1 MSLEIKKIN
10 KKYGDQVALIDVSF
24 SLKKGDI
31 VGFLGPNGAGKT
43 TLMKII
49 TSILKPDS
57 GNITINGYDTQ
68 KNEIST
74 KKQIGYLAENN
85 PLYKD
90 MLVTEYLDF
99 IASLYEIEN
108 KKDKVKEI
116 IKKTGLEG
124 EIKKKIEE
132 LSKGYKQRVGIAAA
146 LVHDPN
152 VLILDEP
159 TTGLDPQARHSVWDQ
174 IRIYKNDGKTVLL
187 TTHYMDEAEILCDE
201 IAIMDAGK
209 ILIRG
214 TPKELITKTVGTSAV
229 EFVSLSFEKGKQ
241 ILNVIEDKGKEMEVK
256 LNRITDRI
264 IAYGKDVETLTTEFE
279 NDSNLTDIIRRRT
292 TLEDVFLNLTGRQ
305 LRE

>member
-10 KKYGDQVALIDVSF
+10 KKYGDQDALIDVSF

-49 TSILKPDS
+49 TSIIKPDS
-57 GNITINGYDTQ
+57 GDITINGYDTQ

-74 KKQIGYLAENN
+74 KRQIGYLAENN

-132 LSKGYKQRVGIAAA
+132 LSKGYKQRIGIAAA
-146 LVHDPN
+146 LVHDPH

-159 TTGLDPQARHSVWDQ
+159 TTGLDPNQLIE
-174 IRIYKNDGKTVLL
+174 IRKLIQEIGQEKIVLL
-187 TTHYMDEAEILCDE
+187 STHILQEIP
-201 IAIMDAGK
+201 K
-209 ILIRG
+209 ICNHIIIINKGRIVENTRMQNLI
-214 TPKELITKTVGTSAV
+214 KKSNNL
-229 EFVSLSFEKGKQ
+229 
-241 ILNVIEDKGKEMEVK
+241 EDHFQK
-256 LNRITDRI
+256 
-264 IAYGKDVETLTTEFE
+264 LTT
-279 NDSNLTDIIRRRT
+279 
-292 TLEDVFLNLTGRQ
+292 
-305 LRE
+305 

>member
-10 KKYGDQVALIDVSF
+10 KKYGDQDALIDVSF

-43 TLMKII
+43 TLMKVI
-49 TSILKPDS
+49 TSIIKPDS
-57 GNITINGYDTQ
+57 GDITINGYDTQ

-74 KKQIGYLAENN
+74 KRQIGYLAENN

-116 IKKTGLEG
+116 IKKTGLES

-159 TTGLDPQARHSVWDQ
+159 TTGLDPNQLIE
-174 IRIYKNDGKTVLL
+174 IRKLIQEIGQEKIVLL
-187 TTHYMDEAEILCDE
+187 STHILQEIP
-201 IAIMDAGK
+201 K
-209 ILIRG
+209 ICNHIIIINKGRIVENTRMQNLI
-214 TPKELITKTVGTSAV
+214 KKSH
-229 EFVSLSFEKGKQ
+229 
-241 ILNVIEDKGKEMEVK
+241 N
-256 LNRITDRI
+256 
-264 IAYGKDVETLTTEFE
+264 
-279 NDSNLTDIIRRRT
+279 
-292 TLEDVFLNLTGRQ
+292 LEDHFQKLTA
-305 LRE
+305 

>member
-10 KKYGDQVALIDVSF
+10 KKYGDQDALIDVSF

-49 TSILKPDS
+49 TSIIKQDS
-57 GNITINGYDTQ
+57 GDITINGYDTQ

-74 KKQIGYLAENN
+74 KRQIGYLAENN

-159 TTGLDPQARHSVWDQ
+159 TTGLDPNQLIE
-174 IRIYKNDGKTVLL
+174 IRKLIQEIGQEKIVLL
-187 TTHYMDEAEILCDE
+187 STHILQEIP
-201 IAIMDAGK
+201 K
-209 ILIRG
+209 ICNHIIIINKGRIVENTRMQNLI
-214 TPKELITKTVGTSAV
+214 KK
-229 EFVSLSFEKGKQ
+229 
-241 ILNVIEDKGKEMEVK
+241 
-256 LNRITDRI
+256 
-264 IAYGKDVETLTTEFE
+264 
-279 NDSNLTDIIRRRT
+279 SNN
-292 TLEDVFLNLTGRQ
+292 LEDHFQKLTA
-305 LRE
+305 

>member
-10 KKYGDQVALIDVSF
+10 KKYGDQDALIDVSF

-49 TSILKPDS
+49 TSIIKPDS
-57 GNITINGYDTQ
+57 GDITINGYDTQ

-74 KKQIGYLAENN
+74 KRQIGYLAENN

-116 IKKTGLEG
+116 IKKTGLES

-159 TTGLDPQARHSVWDQ
+159 TTGLDPNQLIE
-174 IRIYKNDGKTVLL
+174 IRKLIQEIGQEKIVLL
-187 TTHYMDEAEILCDE
+187 STHILQEIP
-201 IAIMDAGK
+201 K
-209 ILIRG
+209 ICNHIIIINKGRIVENTKMQDLI
-214 TPKELITKTVGTSAV
+214 KTKNN
-229 EFVSLSFEKGKQ
+229 LEKHFQ
-241 ILNVIEDKGKEMEVK
+241 K
-256 LNRITDRI
+256 LT
-264 IAYGKDVETLTTEFE
+264 A
-279 NDSNLTDIIRRRT
+279 
-292 TLEDVFLNLTGRQ
+292 
-305 LRE
+305 

>member
-10 KKYGDQVALIDVSF
+10 KKYGDQDALIDVSF

-57 GNITINGYDTQ
+57 GDITINGYDTQ

-74 KKQIGYLAENN
+74 KRQIGYLAENN

-116 IKKTGLEG
+116 IKKTGLES

-159 TTGLDPQARHSVWDQ
+159 TTGLDPNQLIE
-174 IRIYKNDGKTVLL
+174 IRKLIQEIGQEKIVLL
-187 TTHYMDEAEILCDE
+187 STHILQEIP
-201 IAIMDAGK
+201 K
-209 ILIRG
+209 ICNHIIIINKGRIVENTRMQNLI
-214 TPKELITKTVGTSAV
+214 KK
-229 EFVSLSFEKGKQ
+229 
-241 ILNVIEDKGKEMEVK
+241 
-256 LNRITDRI
+256 
-264 IAYGKDVETLTTEFE
+264 
-279 NDSNLTDIIRRRT
+279 SNN
-292 TLEDVFLNLTGRQ
+292 LEDHFQKLTA
-305 LRE
+305 

>member
-10 KKYGDQVALIDVSF
+10 KKYGDQDALIDVSF

-49 TSILKPDS
+49 TSIIKQDS
-57 GNITINGYDTQ
+57 GDITVNGYDTQ

-74 KKQIGYLAENN
+74 KRQIGYLAENN

-116 IKKTGLEG
+116 IKKTGLES

-159 TTGLDPQARHSVWDQ
+159 TTGLDPNQLIE
-174 IRIYKNDGKTVLL
+174 IRKLIQEIGQEKIVLL
-187 TTHYMDEAEILCDE
+187 STHILQEIP
-201 IAIMDAGK
+201 K
-209 ILIRG
+209 ICNHIIIINKGRIVENTRMQNLI
-214 TPKELITKTVGTSAV
+214 KK
-229 EFVSLSFEKGKQ
+229 
-241 ILNVIEDKGKEMEVK
+241 
-256 LNRITDRI
+256 
-264 IAYGKDVETLTTEFE
+264 
-279 NDSNLTDIIRRRT
+279 SNN
-292 TLEDVFLNLTGRQ
+292 LEDHFQKLTA
-305 LRE
+305 

>member
-10 KKYGDQVALIDVSF
+10 KKYGDQDALIDVSF

-49 TSILKPDS
+49 TSIIKPDS
-57 GNITINGYDTQ
+57 GDITINGYDTQ

-74 KKQIGYLAENN
+74 KRQIGYLAENN

-116 IKKTGLEG
+116 IKKTGLES

-159 TTGLDPQARHSVWDQ
+159 TTGLDPNQLIE
-174 IRIYKNDGKTVLL
+174 IRKLIQEIGQEKIVLL
-187 TTHYMDEAEILCDE
+187 STHILQEIP
-201 IAIMDAGK
+201 K
-209 ILIRG
+209 ICNHIIIINKGRIVENTSMQNLI
-214 TPKELITKTVGTSAV
+214 KK
-229 EFVSLSFEKGKQ
+229 
-241 ILNVIEDKGKEMEVK
+241 N
-256 LNRITDRI
+256 N
-264 IAYGKDVETLTTEFE
+264 
-279 NDSNLTDIIRRRT
+279 N
-292 TLEDVFLNLTGRQ
+292 LEDYFQKLTA
-305 LRE
+305 

>member
-1 MSLEIKKIN
+1 MSLEIKKIS
-10 KKYGDQVALIDVSF
+10 KKYGDQDALIDVSF

-49 TSILKPDS
+49 TSIIKPDS
-57 GNITINGYDTQ
+57 GDITINGYDTQ

-74 KKQIGYLAENN
+74 KRQIGYLAENN

-99 IASLYEIEN
+99 IASLYEIKN

-159 TTGLDPQARHSVWDQ
+159 TTGLDPNQLIE
-174 IRIYKNDGKTVLL
+174 IRKLIQEIGQEKIVLL
-187 TTHYMDEAEILCDE
+187 STHILQEIP
-201 IAIMDAGK
+201 K
-209 ILIRG
+209 ICNHIIIINEGRIVENTKMQNLI
-214 TPKELITKTVGTSAV
+214 KKSH
-229 EFVSLSFEKGKQ
+229 
-241 ILNVIEDKGKEMEVK
+241 N
-256 LNRITDRI
+256 
-264 IAYGKDVETLTTEFE
+264 
-279 NDSNLTDIIRRRT
+279 
-292 TLEDVFLNLTGRQ
+292 LEDHFQKLTA
-305 LRE
+305 

>member
-10 KKYGDQVALIDVSF
+10 KKYGDQDALIDVSF

-49 TSILKPDS
+49 TSIIKPDS
-57 GNITINGYDTQ
+57 GDITINGYDTQ

-74 KKQIGYLAENN
+74 KRQIGYLAENN

-159 TTGLDPQARHSVWDQ
+159 TTGLDPNQLIE
-174 IRIYKNDGKTVLL
+174 IRKLIQEIGQEKIVLL
-187 TTHYMDEAEILCDE
+187 STHILQEIP
-201 IAIMDAGK
+201 K
-209 ILIRG
+209 ICNHIIIINEGRIVENTRMQNLI
-214 TPKELITKTVGTSAV
+214 KK
-229 EFVSLSFEKGKQ
+229 
-241 ILNVIEDKGKEMEVK
+241 
-256 LNRITDRI
+256 
-264 IAYGKDVETLTTEFE
+264 
-279 NDSNLTDIIRRRT
+279 SNN
-292 TLEDVFLNLTGRQ
+292 LEDHFQKLTA
-305 LRE
+305 

>member
-10 KKYGDQVALIDVSF
+10 KKYGDQDALIDVSF

-57 GNITINGYDTQ
+57 GDITINGYDTQ

-74 KKQIGYLAENN
+74 KRQIGYLAENN

-99 IASLYEIEN
+99 VASLYEIEN

-159 TTGLDPQARHSVWDQ
+159 TTGLDPNQLIE
-174 IRIYKNDGKTVLL
+174 IRKLIQEIGQKKIVLL
-187 TTHYMDEAEILCDE
+187 STHILQEIP
-201 IAIMDAGK
+201 K
-209 ILIRG
+209 ICNHIIIINKGRIVENTKMQNLI
-214 TPKELITKTVGTSAV
+214 KT
-229 EFVSLSFEKGKQ
+229 
-241 ILNVIEDKGKEMEVK
+241 
-256 LNRITDRI
+256 
-264 IAYGKDVETLTTEFE
+264 
-279 NDSNLTDIIRRRT
+279 SNN
-292 TLEDVFLNLTGRQ
+292 LEDHFQKLTA
-305 LRE
+305 

>member
-10 KKYGDQVALIDVSF
+10 KKYGDQDALIDVSF

-49 TSILKPDS
+49 TSIIKPDS
-57 GNITINGYDTQ
+57 GDITINGYDTQ

-74 KKQIGYLAENN
+74 KRQIGYLAENN

-108 KKDKVKEI
+108 KNDKVKEI
-116 IKKTGLEG
+116 IKKTGLES

-159 TTGLDPQARHSVWDQ
+159 TTGLDPNQLIE
-174 IRIYKNDGKTVLL
+174 IRKLIQEIGQEKIVLL
-187 TTHYMDEAEILCDE
+187 STHILQEIP
-201 IAIMDAGK
+201 K
-209 ILIRG
+209 ICNHIIIINKGRIVENTRMKNLI
-214 TPKELITKTVGTSAV
+214 KK
-229 EFVSLSFEKGKQ
+229 
-241 ILNVIEDKGKEMEVK
+241 
-256 LNRITDRI
+256 
-264 IAYGKDVETLTTEFE
+264 
-279 NDSNLTDIIRRRT
+279 SNN
-292 TLEDVFLNLTGRQ
+292 LEDHFQKLTA
-305 LRE
+305 